1 MKPLAALRERVGA
14 LKGKLGEARVR
25 AAIGAG
31 SAAAVLG
38 QTSTIDTSAM
48 TQLIQSLLPLLVTM
62 IGLAI
67 PIIFFNKIMEL
78 IERLFKSFS

>member
-1 MKPLAALRERVGA
+1 MKALRALRDKVGA
-14 LKGKLGEARVR
+14 LRAR
-25 AAIGAG
+25 AALGAG
-31 SAAAVLG
+31 TAVAVLG
-38 QTSTIDTSAM
+38 QTSTTIDTSTM
-48 TQLIQSLLPLLVTM
+48 TSLIQSLLPLLVTM